1 MQVIETKDATLVHE
15 IMMDAFSEYADDP
28 IPAGA
33 LNETLEQAEER
44 LATIDRAYVLEDEGE
59 ALASVRF
66 RQEDDYLYFYRLA
79 VRRKARGKG
88 YAKELIRVLEQEA
101 EKLGLRAV
109 RCNVRLMIASNIQLY
124 KSLGYQEIQRREVE
138 RHGETIVL
146 VTMEKEQ

>member
-33 LNETLEQAEER
+33 LNETIEQAKER

-66 RQEDDYLYFYRLA
+66 RQEDDYLYFYRLG
-79 VRRKARGKG
+79 VRQKARGKG

-101 EKLGLRAV
+101 DKLGLRAV
-109 RCNVRLMIASNIQLY
+109 RCNVRLMVASNIQLY
-124 KSLGYQEIQRREVE
+124 ESLGYQEIKRREVE
-138 RHGETIVL
+138 RHGEIIVL